1 MRAVDPEDCS
11 EHGQKQHRNTR
22 KQGTDHRFVLYWYHS
37 LTEDASSFI
46 QLTEVNTLQSLYS
59 SLSNASDRK
68 SNPVNVWDAPRVLA
82 VQHLKNLFLS
92 IFSFFLLYLNH
103 RFNFL
108 LPGLLSS
115 IPKMFF
121 ISFTQ
126 LHNQGNLN

>member
-37 LTEDASSFI
+37 LAEDASSFI
-46 QLTEVNTLQSLYS
+46 QITEVNTLQSLYS

-92 IFSFFLLYLNH
+92 IFSFFCY
-103 RFNFL
+103 
-108 LPGLLSS
+108 
-115 IPKMFF
+115 I
-121 ISFTQ
+121 
-126 LHNQGNLN
+126 

>member
-37 LTEDASSFI
+37 LAEDASSFI
-46 QLTEVNTLQSLYS
+46 QLTEVNTLQFLYS
-59 SLSNASDRK
+59 SHEQFIWSKVKPCQCVGCSSRSCSLTSQK
-68 SNPVNVWDAPRVLA
+68 LVFIYF
-82 VQHLKNLFLS
+82 Q
-92 IFSFFLLYLNH
+92 FFLFYLNH

-126 LHNQGNLN
+126 LRNQGNLN